1 MTKLFFLSSAKNL
14 GLNQSF
20 AEEEGEGSNGKVVK
34 QQEHKLE
41 LDLARA
47 GLCADVKVEFFEPQE
62 SVNNNLKRVRL
73 VIEIDA

>member
-14 GLNQSF
+14 SLNQSF
-20 AEEEGEGSNGKVVK
+20 EEEWEWGNGKVVK
-34 QQEHKLE
+34 QQEHNHE

-47 GLCADVKVEFFEPQE
+47 ELCADVKVEFFEPQE